1 MAGEDDIDPNKV
13 AALGDSAEDGVKA
26 LGNLIKKMAQASKE
40 LKEVSG
46 TAEAT
51 AAALK
56 EASQAGEGLGDKFAG
71 LVGMGSGLSKTMA
84 NFANATNNSSELMK
98 GFTKSLTSN
107 FNAMAVGVSVVEK
120 MFEATTSL
128 VYSTDAA
135 FVSFQRQTGALS
147 LYGSKITAL
156 EKKNYNFGITIDD
169 AAESQASLVTG
180 IRNFNTFSDT
190 AQESLLETTAI
201 LNELGVESNI
211 TAESIGF
218 MTNSL
223 GMSTDAAATTS
234 REMFALAKSM
244 GMPPQEMAQSFSA
257 AAPQLASFGS
267 QANTVFQKMA
277 INARKANMEVSDMLR
292 ITEQFDKFDTAAS
305 SVGKLNAALGGP
317 YLSTIRMVT
326 TTDPTE
332 RLKMMSQAAREAG
345 KSFDSMDYYER
356 KMLASAMGLK
366 DVNELALV
374 MSNEFDLMAPKI
386 ERSSAQIKELA
397 KQTQAYN
404 QIGEEFN
411 QLMRAFAVDIAK
423 PLIDG
428 LKILAN
434 GLTYIAQKPMA
445 LIAGGTALA
454 AAAFIALTVATG
466 GLGAIVTAVIGVLAG
481 IVIAMKGLY
490 DLIMKSAPAL
500 EIFGKV
506 WEKIA
511 PRLAE
516 VQKRFAALTASSGNV
531 QESFDAFVRDNSE
544 MILWVFD
551 TLGELVMQ
559 TIEAMMRFG
568 ETVAHLVKVLW
579 PLIKIVG
586 YIFAGA
592 LASTLLIT
600 GAVIAG
606 LVNLMTIFQQLYHFF
621 FVGNSPPFLLVL
633 EMVSSGLALV
643 GQAFMFPIKMVGI
656 LYGMLKDLAGL
667 LAGKALSFLSGAIS
681 HVFGGSPETQVNN
694 GGFNR
699 KEDMESQSTAMAEAV
714 AKALKDVLE
723 TTKISVDTAIQIKET
738 TGGLASLFDFT
749 SAGLGDERHG
759 RPPNHA
765 MNASQAGITGIG

>member
-13 AALGDSAEDGVKA
+13 AALGDTSSETAKA
-26 LGNLIKKMAQASKE
+26 ISTLVEKMAQASKE

-46 TAEAT
+46 TAEST
-51 AAALK
+51 
-56 EASQAGEGLGDKFAG
+56 SQAMREAERAGNGLGETFSG

-84 NFANATNNSSELMK
+84 NLAAATNNSSNLVE

-120 MFEATTSL
+120 MFEETTRL

-180 IRNFNTFSDT
+180 IRNFNTFSDS
-190 AQESLLETTAI
+190 AQTSLLETTAM

-234 REMFALAKSM
+234 REMFALAQSM

-386 ERSSAQIKELA
+386 KRSAAQIKELA
-397 KQTQAYN
+397 KQTQTYN

-411 QLMRAFAVDIAK
+411 QLTRAFAVDIVK

-428 LKILAN
+428 LKMLAN

-445 LIAGGTALA
+445 WIAGGTAIA
-454 AAAFIALTVATG
+454 TGAFIAFTVSTG

-490 DLIMKSAPAL
+490 DLVMKSAPAL
-500 EIFGKV
+500 EIFGKA
-506 WEKIA
+506 WRNIA

-516 VQKRFAALTASSGNV
+516 VQKRFAALTASSGSV
-531 QESFDAFVRDNSE
+531 QDSFDAFVRDNSE

-586 YIFAGA
+586 YLFAGA

-600 GAVIAG
+600 AAVVAG
-606 LVNLMTIFQQLYHFF
+606 LVNLMTIFQQIYHFL
-621 FVGNSPPFLLVL
+621 FVGNSPSFLAVL
-633 EMVSSGLALV
+633 GMVGSAITAV
-643 GQAFMFPIKMVGI
+643 GNAFMFPIKMVGK
-656 LYGMLKDLAGL
+656 LMTGLKDLAGL

-681 HVFGGSPETQVNN
+681 YVFGGSPEAQVSNN
-694 GGFNR
+694 GFDR
-699 KEDMESQSTAMAEAV
+699 KEDMESKAVSIGEEV
-714 AKALKDVLE
+714 AKAVKEALQSVQLNSKVELE
-723 TTKISVDTAIQIKET
+723 VTSAS
-738 TGGLASLFDFT
+738 GLPTLFDYMQKGMDDVA
-749 SAGLGDERHG
+749 SG

-765 MNASQAGITGIG
+765 MNASRAGIG